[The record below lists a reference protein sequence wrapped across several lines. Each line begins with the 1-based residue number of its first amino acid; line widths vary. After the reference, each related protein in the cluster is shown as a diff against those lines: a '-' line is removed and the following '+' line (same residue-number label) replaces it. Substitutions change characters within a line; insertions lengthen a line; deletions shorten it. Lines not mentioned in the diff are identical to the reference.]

1 MCNFR
6 MRTDVEADSESA
18 HPVHG
23 LVLSNSDADQ
33 QNLALSSELPPA
45 PIFPLGQDK
54 LIKCDNPKNAELP
67 LIDAGAVLPAIPEN
81 EALTELAAK
90 KRPVGRPRIH
100 PKKIIDPNRVKRGWY
115 FTDER

>member
-1 MCNFR
+1 
-6 MRTDVEADSESA
+6 MRTDVGADSESA

-54 LIKCDNPKNAELP
+54 IIKCDNPKNAELP

-81 EALTELAAK
+81 EALSELATK